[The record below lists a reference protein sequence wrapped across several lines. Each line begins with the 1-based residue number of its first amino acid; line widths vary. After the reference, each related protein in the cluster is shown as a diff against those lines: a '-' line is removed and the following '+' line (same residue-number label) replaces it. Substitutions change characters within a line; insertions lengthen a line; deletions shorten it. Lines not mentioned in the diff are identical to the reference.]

1 MGAEGTTRNLRDNTL
16 DVAESCGWGKR
27 GDVCAASA
35 ATECII
41 AISDGGTDRMT
52 KTFDGRRG
60 TMIDKDFGKLM
71 LRERKKQGL
80 TQAELAEKAGIS
92 TMTIRRYESGDRKP
106 RLEEALKIS
115 DALSINGEAIAM
127 RDGKI
132 IEERMERRRVTRSIL
147 RIWGNALYLLNRLE
161 KEREAFRA
169 WADDARITLR
179 AYVMTGVPGGG
190 RKSDLSDVIARY
202 EARAE
207 EFDAMERKT
216 DEERSKILR
225 IKSAVDDVVAE
236 LEMAQRKVLEYR
248 YIDGHGWQYIAMRMN
263 YDERQVRRLEAQ
275 AVDFI
280 SERVEV
286 QKLGEK

>member
-1 MGAEGTTRNLRDNTL
+1 
-16 DVAESCGWGKR
+16 
-27 GDVCAASA
+27 
-35 ATECII
+35 
-41 AISDGGTDRMT
+41 
-52 KTFDGRRG
+52 
-60 TMIDKDFGKLM
+60 
-71 LRERKKQGL
+71 
-80 TQAELAEKAGIS
+80 
-92 TMTIRRYESGDRKP
+92 
-106 RLEEALKIS
+106 
-115 DALSINGEAIAM
+115 M

-132 IEERMERRRVTRSIL
+132 IEERMERRRATRSIL
-147 RIWGNALYLLNRLE
+147 RIWGNTLYLLNRLE

-207 EFDAMERKT
+207 EFDAMERKA

-263 YDERQVRRLEAQ
+263 YDERQVRRLETQ

-280 SERVEV
+280 SECVEV

>member
-1 MGAEGTTRNLRDNTL
+1 
-16 DVAESCGWGKR
+16 
-27 GDVCAASA
+27 
-35 ATECII
+35 
-41 AISDGGTDRMT
+41 
-52 KTFDGRRG
+52 
-60 TMIDKDFGKLM
+60 
-71 LRERKKQGL
+71 
-80 TQAELAEKAGIS
+80 
-92 TMTIRRYESGDRKP
+92 
-106 RLEEALKIS
+106 
-115 DALSINGEAIAM
+115 M

-132 IEERMERRRVTRSIL
+132 IEERMERRRATRGIL
-147 RIWGNALYLLNRLE
+147 RIWGNTLYLLNRLE

-179 AYVMTGVPGGG
+179 AYVMTG
-190 RKSDLSDVIARY
+190 LSDVIARY

-225 IKSAVDDVVAE
+225 IKSAIDDVVAE

-263 YDERQVRRLEAQ
+263 YDERQVRRIEAQ
-275 AVDFI
+275 AVDRI

-286 QKLGEK
+286 RSLQ

>member
-1 MGAEGTTRNLRDNTL
+1 MFFSSNGY
-16 DVAESCGWGKR
+16 K
-27 GDVCAASA
+27 SA
-35 ATECII
+35 RSNADACERRWKSAMENGNATE
-41 AISDGGTDRMT
+41 AYSAVHDY
-52 KTFDGRRG
+52 
-60 TMIDKDFGKLM
+60 
-71 LRERKKQGL
+71 E
-80 TQAELAEKAGIS
+80 AG
-92 TMTIRRYESGDRKP
+92 
-106 RLEEALKIS
+106 
-115 DALSINGEAIAM
+115 
-127 RDGKI
+127 
-132 IEERMERRRVTRSIL
+132 V
-147 RIWGNALYLLNRLE
+147 E

-236 LEMAQRKVLEYR
+236 LEMAQRKVLEYS
-248 YIDGHGWQYIAMRMN
+248 YIDGHGWRYIAMRMN
-263 YDERQVRRLEAQ
+263 DDERQVRRLESQ
-275 AVDFI
+275 AVDFS